1 MSKISHLIEMII
13 TLQYKGLT
21 TATELAETLEVD
33 KKTIYRYIN
42 SLNKANIPVHT
53 KKGRY
58 GGFYIDQEFYMK
70 PSKLNK
76 EELQSLLMSTQ
87 ILTKENGFIY
97 EKDLQTAV
105 TKIKS
110 LCVNSNDELKY
121 LNENGNFKINEAGGL
136 QNLQDKISQ
145 INYAMSRG
153 RTLSINYFSAN
164 KNNLTIKKVDP
175 YNLIFREG
183 AWYIIGYYYKSD
195 RVESFKISRI
205 QNLKITD
212 EIYMIPHTFSLKTYL
227 EDNWA
232 VFKGDKNKVIIKFD
246 KNISD
251 FIENGKW
258 HPDEQLQKLDD
269 GSLLLIMYLDEF
281 QEVKNWILGFG
292 KNAEVI
298 EPVKF
303 REEIKK
309 EIEDMYKKY

>member
-33 KKTIYRYIN
+33 KKTIYRYIS

-58 GGFYIDQEFYMK
+58 GGFYIDQEFFMK
-70 PSKLNK
+70 PSKLSE
-76 EELQSLLMSTQ
+76 EELQALLMSAQ
-87 ILTKENGFIY
+87 ILTKENGFVY
-97 EKDLQTAV
+97 ESELQKAV

-110 LCVNSNDELKY
+110 LYINSDNELNY
-121 LNENGNFKINEAGGL
+121 LNEDGNFKINEVGSL

-153 RTLSINYFSAN
+153 RTLSINYFSIN
-164 KNNLTIKKVDP
+164 RNNLTIKKVDP

-183 AWYIIGYYYKSD
+183 SWYIIGYYYKND
-195 RVESFKISRI
+195 KVETFKVSRI
-205 QNLKITD
+205 QNLKVTE
-212 EIYMIPHTFSLKTYL
+212 EIYMIPHTFSLKEYL
-227 EDNWA
+227 DENWA
-232 VFKGDKNKVIIKFD
+232 IFKGDKNKIIIKFD
-246 KNISD
+246 EKVSE
-251 FIENGKW
+251 FIKNGKW
-258 HPDEQLQKLDD
+258 HPNEQIQNLED
-269 GSLLLIMYLDEF
+269 GSVLLTIYLDELD
-281 QEVKNWILGFG
+281 EIKSWILGFG

-298 EPVKF
+298 EPVEL

-309 EIEDMYKKY
+309 EIEYIYKKY

>member
-42 SLNKANIPVHT
+42 SLNKASIPVHT

-70 PSKLNK
+70 PSKLSK
-76 EELQSLLMSTQ
+76 EELQSLLMAAK
-87 ILTKENGFIY
+87 ILTKENGFMY
-97 EKDLQTAV
+97 EKDLQKAV

-110 LCVNSNDELKY
+110 LYVNSDSELKY
-121 LNENGNFKINEAGGL
+121 INESGNFKINEIGSL
-136 QNLQDKISQ
+136 QNLEDKISQ

-153 RTLSINYFSAN
+153 RTLSINYFSVN
-164 KNNLTIKKVDP
+164 RNNLTIKKVDP

-183 AWYIIGYYYKSD
+183 SWYIIGYYYKND
-195 RVESFKISRI
+195 QVQTFKISRI
-205 QNLKITD
+205 QSLKITD
-212 EIYMIPHTFSLKTYL
+212 EIYMIPHTFSLKEYL
-227 EDNWA
+227 EENWTT
-232 VFKGDKNKVIIKFD
+232 FKGDKNKVIIKFD
-246 KNISD
+246 KEVSD
-251 FIENGKW
+251 FIKNGKW
-258 HPDEQLQKLDD
+258 HINEQIESLDD
-269 GSLLLIMYLDEF
+269 GSLLLNVYLDELN
-281 QEVKNWILGFG
+281 EIKNWILGFG

-298 EPVKF
+298 EPITL

-309 EIEDMYKKY
+309 EIEDIYKKY